1 MYSQKLH
8 GISQGWEA
16 TMIAIA
22 MAARPHALLC
32 KTVIQF
38 ISHTYSSP
46 TQHHTAHHTAS
57 NSLLLHP
64 GLHIAIF
71 LLAKLTN
78 VCIFFCL
85 YRRKLCWNP
94 LAQLVVLC
102 ALGHQA
108 KVHVE
113 PSLCPSSVHS
123 ISQEISTAFWA
134 PSQYTRA
141 HLGCVAPLGRP
152 RSVLKNNVDYNF
164 LCRNDGQ
171 TLKAKVN
178 NLHF

>member
-38 ISHTYSSP
+38 ISHSYSSP

-71 LLAKLTN
+71 YLPNLQMFA
-78 VCIFFCL
+78 FFSVYTEENFAEIHL
-85 YRRKLCWNP
+85 
-94 LAQLVVLC
+94 
-102 ALGHQA
+102 
-108 KVHVE
+108 
-113 PSLCPSSVHS
+113 PS
-123 ISQEISTAFWA
+123 W
-134 PSQYTRA
+134 
-141 HLGCVAPLGRP
+141 
-152 RSVLKNNVDYNF
+152 
-164 LCRNDGQ
+164 
-171 TLKAKVN
+171 
-178 NLHF
+178 